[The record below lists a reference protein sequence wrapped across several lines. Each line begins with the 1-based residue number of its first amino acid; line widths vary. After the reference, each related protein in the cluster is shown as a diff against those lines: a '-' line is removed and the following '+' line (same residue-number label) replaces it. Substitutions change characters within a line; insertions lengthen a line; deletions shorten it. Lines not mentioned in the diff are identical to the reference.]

1 MPSNINYDRGTI
13 MAKFSVTL
21 TDETEKKLQAF
32 LIRKYPKQKNE
43 KLNEVVEAAVKEYL
57 QKNDGHIGTTETFY
71 TSP

>member
-1 MPSNINYDRGTI
+1 

-21 TDETEKKLQAF
+21 TDETEKKLLAF
-32 LIRKYPKQKNE
+32 LTKKYPKQKAE

-57 QKNDGHIGTTETFY
+57 QKNDEHIGAAETFY